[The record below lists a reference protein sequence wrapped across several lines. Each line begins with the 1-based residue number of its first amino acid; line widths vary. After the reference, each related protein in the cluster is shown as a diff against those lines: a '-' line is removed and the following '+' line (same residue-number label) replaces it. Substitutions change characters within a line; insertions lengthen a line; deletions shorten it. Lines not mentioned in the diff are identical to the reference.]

1 MLSEKT
7 YVQRREVGMEFAS
20 LQDAFPHMDNESPR
34 KEKRKGKA
42 ASKENFQAYEMPP
55 TDADRPAMKRLTEV
69 PAMSRDTQVPDEYM
83 DESSKFQKRMT
94 VHNSLPSPKTLN
106 KQPASANVPSFFGAE
121 PFTNPGEDTH
131 ALYSHHVNS
140 PSAYMLEADFTK
152 SFDQTGFNRSTGV
165 IMPVPELRNRW
176 KPLSGNRV
184 STAYTGSSNGEKDG
198 QFAGLD
204 MSDVNAM
211 RAKLDAL
218 IARLDD
224 LENRSESTS
233 PQLEMLSFIMTGLF
247 LMFILDVSVRKST
260 GMRLMNVR

>member
-1 MLSEKT
+1 
-7 YVQRREVGMEFAS
+7 
-20 LQDAFPHMDNESPR
+20 
-34 KEKRKGKA
+34 
-42 ASKENFQAYEMPP
+42 
-55 TDADRPAMKRLTEV
+55 MKRLTEV

-83 DESSKFQKRMT
+83 DESTKFQKRMT
-94 VHNSLPSPKTLN
+94 VNHSLPSAQTLS
-106 KQPASANVPSFFGAE
+106 KQPASASVPSFFGAE

-131 ALYSHHVNS
+131 ALYSHHVNN
-140 PSAYMLEADFTK
+140 PSAYMLEADFTQ
-152 SFDQTGFNRSTGV
+152 SFDQTGYNRSTGA

-176 KPLSGNRV
+176 KPLSANRV
-184 STAYTGSSNGEKDG
+184 STAYTGEKDG

-204 MSDVNAM
+204 MSDMNAM